1 MDLDLEAGIDQ
12 AVTPSNTR
20 SMKFAISVPDELFA
34 AVDAQVEKLGI
45 SRSQFFADAAKAY
58 LEQLTLP
65 ERVAEINAILD
76 EIGYDGPDEAELA
89 GFAAAFARAMADGG
103 WEWEEDADS

>member
-1 MDLDLEAGIDQ
+1 MGVLVDGTVI
-12 AVTPSNTR
+12 PSHTR
-20 SMKFAISVPDELFA
+20 NMKCAISVPDELFA
-34 AVDAQVEKLGI
+34 AVEAQVEKMGI
-45 SRSQFFADAAKAY
+45 SRSQFFADAAKSY
-58 LEQLTLP
+58 LDQLTLP
-65 ERVAEINAILD
+65 ERVTEINAILD

>member
-1 MDLDLEAGIDQ
+1 MGALIDGT
-12 AVTPSNTR
+12 VIPGHTR

-34 AVDAQVEKLGI
+34 AVDAQAEKMGI

-58 LEQLTLP
+58 LEQVTLP

-76 EIGYDGPDEAELA
+76 EIGYYGPSDDELA
-89 GFAAAFARAMADGG
+89 GMQAAFRRTLSHPGMEWDDG
-103 WEWEEDADS
+103 EQ

>member
-1 MDLDLEAGIDQ
+1 MDALVDDQ
-12 AVTPSNTR
+12 VVPGHTR

-34 AVDAQVEKLGI
+34 AVDAQVEKMGI